1 MFSSGAKRDRTLP
14 HPFAQWW
21 VMKRIGDRLGSA
33 DWKAWR
39 PDDVRAAA
47 AAELAAHTALL
58 QARGAA
64 TVETAL
70 PD

>member
-1 MFSSGAKRDRTLP
+1 
-14 HPFAQWW
+14 
-21 VMKRIGDRLGSA
+21 LGSG
-33 DWKAWR
+33 DYTTWQ
-39 PDDVRAAA
+39 PDAVRAAA